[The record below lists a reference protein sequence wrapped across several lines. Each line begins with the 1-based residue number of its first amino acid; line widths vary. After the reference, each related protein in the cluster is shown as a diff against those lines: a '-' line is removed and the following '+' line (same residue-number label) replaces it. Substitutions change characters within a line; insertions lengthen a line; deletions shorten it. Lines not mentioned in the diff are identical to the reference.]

1 MIARSSD
8 NLAVVANRDPIL
20 KRLMGDLAPTV
31 MLSGDK
37 VDGQIADVKFERFG
51 IPGRARY
58 IQAAF
63 ARKDRI
69 QVAWSGIL
77 DESDDAFTD

>member
-1 MIARSSD
+1 MK
-8 NLAVVANRDPIL
+8 VVAINIADHKPAQHE
-20 KRLMGDLAPTV
+20 KQ
-31 MLSGDK
+31 